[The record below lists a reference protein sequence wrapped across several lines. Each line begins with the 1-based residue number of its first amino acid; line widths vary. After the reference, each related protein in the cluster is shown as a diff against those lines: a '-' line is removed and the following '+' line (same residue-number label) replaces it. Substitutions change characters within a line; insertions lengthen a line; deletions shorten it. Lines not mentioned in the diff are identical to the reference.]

1 MFDALGQL
9 GALDPWLFRGWLFL
23 FSPGY
28 RAERRR
34 VWKNRGL
41 PYIALD
47 IALSATVMLVEL
59 AVVVVL
65 ATWGIVRVA
74 RGA

>member
-1 MFDALGQL
+1 MFEALGQL

-34 VWKNRGL
+34 IWKSRGL
-41 PYIALD
+41 LYSALD
-47 IALSATVMLVEL
+47 IAFSATLMLLEL
-59 AVVVVL
+59 AVIVVL
-65 ATWGIVRVA
+65 VIWGIARVA
-74 RGA
+74 HGA

>member
-1 MFDALGQL
+1 MFEALGQL

-23 FSPGY
+23 FSPGH

-34 VWKNRGL
+34 VWKSRGL

-47 IALSATVMLVEL
+47 IAFSATVMLLEL
-59 AVVVVL
+59 AVIGVL
-65 ATWGIVRVA
+65 VAWGIVHIVA
-74 RGA
+74 